1 MIPPIEA
8 ASPQR
13 QQDLA
18 EIRALVEEL
27 DESSR
32 DVLSRIREARDEL
45 GTGSGGNGGE
55 RPSEPPIAFVHVPKT
70 AGGTVTSMFNET
82 LSRKEV
88 LRCPNYLR
96 SPERTAKILSRRRAA
111 QTRVAVGRVP
121 YGLYREHLRP
131 DTRYMTFLREPVDR
145 VVSYYY
151 RHAHRPGVSPEMRKQ
166 RGKAA
171 SLEEAI
177 EMRIPQLEQNL
188 ATRFLCGDPSPM
200 EELPADALER
210 AKSNL
215 REFTFV
221 GIQERFWESIVLLR
235 RALGLDLVPVVD
247 RHVSRDRPSVDEIPE
262 DQRRTLAERN
272 QLDAELYEFA
282 LELFDEAAG
291 AVDRAE
297 LDAEVERLQE
307 LGTATNEEALEEAR
321 AWLDREVPV
330 RDGKPPHSV
339 RDAAKAAGIN
349 PAAVRRVWER
359 PPR

>member
-1 MIPPIEA
+1 VAVSTQP
-8 ASPQR
+8 R
-13 QQDLA
+13 QQELA
-18 EIRALVEEL
+18 EIKALVEEL
-27 DESSR
+27 DEDAR
-32 DVLSRIREARDEL
+32 EVLSRIREARDEF
-45 GTGSGGNGGE
+45 GP
-55 RPSEPPIAFVHVPKT
+55 REPPIAFVHVPKT
-70 AGGTVTSMFNET
+70 AGGTVTSMFNDT

-111 QTRVAVGRVP
+111 QARVAVGRVP
-121 YGLYREHLRP
+121 YGLYREHLPP

-200 EELPADALER
+200 EELPADALDR

-235 RALGLDLVPVVD
+235 RALGIDLVPSVD
-247 RHVSRDRPSVDEIPE
+247 RHVSSDRPSIDEIPE

-272 QLDAELYEFA
+272 QLDADLYVFA
-282 LELFDEAAG
+282 LELFDEAAE
-291 AVDRAE
+291 AVDAAE

-307 LGTATNEEALEEAR
+307 LGSATNEEALEEAR
-321 AWLDREVPV
+321 AWLDREAPV
-330 RDGKPPHSV
+330 RDGKLPHSV
-339 RDAAKAAGIN
+339 RDAAKAAGVST
-349 PAAVRRVWER
+349 AAVRRVWQR
-359 PPR
+359 PR